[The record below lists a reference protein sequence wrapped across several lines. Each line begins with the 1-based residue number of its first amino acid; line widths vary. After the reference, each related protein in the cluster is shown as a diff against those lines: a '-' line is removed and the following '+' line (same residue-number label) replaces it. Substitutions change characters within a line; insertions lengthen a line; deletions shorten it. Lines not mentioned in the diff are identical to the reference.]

1 MYGDGDAAA
10 DVLALPLDIGD
21 CSGEHLSSSSSSDD
35 ILAAAT
41 AGSGRRNCSS
51 FL

>member
-10 DVLALPLDIGD
+10 DVPALPLVIGEGRD
-21 CSGEHLSSSSSSDD
+21 EHRSPSSSSSDD
-35 ILAAAT
+35 LAAAT
-41 AGSGRRNCSS
+41 AGSGRRHCSS